1 MINGKLTI
9 KLAKYGQNFI
19 FISNIVKNEPPTFLE
34 YKIILVSQNNK
45 MKVITFI
52 CDQYVVG
59 ESKR

>member
-1 MINGKLTI
+1 MTNGKLTI

-19 FISNIVKNEPPTFLE
+19 FISNIVKKPPTFLE

-52 CDQYVVG
+52 CDQYIVG